1 MPFKFINWFLEQ
13 QEESSLLGEIAKK
26 CMKDPKFPT
35 QAKHPEEIIDYLKN
49 KKATR
54 KEILAVREAWNI
66 YRKLGKVKSTSLSI
80 LRAKI

>member
-54 KEILAVREAWNI
+54 KEIQAVREAWNI

>member
-13 QEESSLLGEIAKK
+13 QEQSSLLGEISKK
-26 CMKDPKFPT
+26 CMKDSKFPT
-35 QAKHPEEIIDYLKN
+35 QAKHPEEIIDYLKT

-54 KEILAVREAWNI
+54 KEIQTVREAWDT
-66 YRKLGKVKSTSLSI
+66 YRQLGKVKSTSLSI

>member
-1 MPFKFINWFLEQ
+1 
-13 QEESSLLGEIAKK
+13 LLGEIAKK

-54 KEILAVREAWNI
+54 KEIQAVREAWDI

>member
-13 QEESSLLGEIAKK
+13 QEEPSLLGEIAKK
-26 CMKDPKFPT
+26 CMKDPRFPT

-49 KKATR
+49 KKATK
-54 KEILAVREAWNI
+54 KEIQVVREAWDT

>member
-13 QEESSLLGEIAKK
+13 QEVPSLLGEIAKK

-49 KKATR
+49 KKASR
-54 KEILAVREAWNI
+54 KEIQAVREAWNI

>member
-13 QEESSLLGEIAKK
+13 QEEPSLLGEIARN

-35 QAKHPEEIIDYLKN
+35 QAKHPEEVFDYLKN
-49 KKATR
+49 KKSTK
-54 KEILAVREAWNI
+54 KEIQAVREAWNI

>member
-13 QEESSLLGEIAKK
+13 QEEPSLLGEIAKK
-26 CMKDPKFPT
+26 CMKDSKFPT
-35 QAKHPEEIIDYLKN
+35 QTKHPEEIIDYLKT

-54 KEILAVREAWNI
+54 KEIQTVREAWDT
-66 YRKLGKVKSTSLSI
+66 YRQLAKVKSTSMSI